1 MNKADT
7 TENDSQGQKKYTS
20 EREFFSFLFK
30 LFLIWLSWKG
40 IFYVLGEEK
49 TPLDERLIPGLSAVW
64 EQFNLLVVKMLLL
77 VSEFLLKAMGYASHI
92 TERSIWIEDVH
103 AVGVGNYC
111 LGFQLI
117 YYNTMLIVISAV
129 SVKRKLFFTIL
140 GIAITQMLNVV
151 RITGLSV
158 LALKKPEWIPFF
170 HDHVFN
176 LLVFGIMIF
185 LYWKFVANL
194 KPTT

>member
-1 MNKADT
+1 MR
-7 TENDSQGQKKYTS
+7 KKIES
-20 EREFFSFLFK
+20 AVVRFVPERERELVFFLLK

-77 VSEFLLKAMGYASHI
+77 VSEFLLKAMGYSSHI

-129 SVKRKLFFTIL
+129 SLKRKFFFTIL
-140 GIAITQMLNVV
+140 GIGITQMLNVV
-151 RITGLSV
+151 RIAGLSV
-158 LALKKPEWIPFF
+158 LALNKPEWIPFF

-185 LYWKFVANL
+185 LYWKFIANL
-194 KPTT
+194 NPTT